1 MNGRRAITITE
12 LVIATGLLTLLLGGL
27 FALYSGG
34 QSASGTAFWM
44 QKTATALRNT
54 ARHLSQKVQQSSYP
68 STLVYPSKIIENTS
82 EDFRLRVNE
91 NGTLLA
97 TACLAV
103 ASKNEVATKL
113 IWFVEALPERRG
125 FDPEVPAQLTYHIYS
140 LSRAGKILYHRFQE
154 TIAFTSPPD
163 YMKGVPLPDIPPPTA
178 ALQEAQELIEDVEL
192 VRVGIQEA
200 VATGTPVFLEIH
212 CKYPRGYTRRGDTIT
227 VVPNVAAVKAKP

>member
-1 MNGRRAITITE
+1 MTGRRGITLTE
-12 LVIATGLLTLLLGGL
+12 LIVATGLLTLLLGGL
-27 FALYSGG
+27 FALYSSG

-44 QKTATALRNT
+44 QKTATALRNAT
-54 ARHLSQKVQQSSYP
+54 RHLSQKAQQSSYP
-68 STLVYPSKIIENTS
+68 STLVYPSRIIENTS

-103 ASKNEVATKL
+103 ANKTEVATKL

-125 FDPEVPAQLTYHIYS
+125 FDPEVPAQLTYHVYS

-154 TIAFTSPPD
+154 TIAFTTPPD

-178 ALQEAQELIEDVEL
+178 ALQESLELIEDVEM

-200 VATGTPVFLEIH
+200 VATGTPVILEIN
-212 CKYPRGYTRRGDTIT
+212 CKYPRGHTRRGDTIT
-227 VVPNVAAVKAKP
+227 VIPNVAAVKAKP